1 MTLEE
6 KLSNYFSDNTPSY
19 GTDLEVIL
27 GVGIVISFAIIYAID
42 YFKKK

>member
-1 MTLEE
+1 MTLEKILMAWE
-6 KLSNYFSDNTPSY
+6 DEV
-19 GTDLEVIL
+19 EVIL

>member
-1 MTLEE
+1 MTLEKILMAWE
-6 KLSNYFSDNTPSY
+6 EDEV
-19 GTDLEVIL
+19 EVIL